1 MALSNWPTIV
11 DDDGSLT
18 LGTVINK
25 AVFDAI
31 KASVEDDL
39 FSAVNPAITA
49 EDIIDEVVT
58 ARGSKASLDAR
69 LDVALN
75 EDGTLKTQAGV
86 ASVVDTQDSVQ
97 QNWCYNED
105 FLIWAAG
112 DSAAPTGWTLTTI
125 TCARAGTG
133 LGDTTTKIGPFCA
146 KLTRAG
152 TNGTLKHSVMNST
165 SFSASGQHLKG
176 TEFSFGVWLKASVA
190 SMVRCYF
197 DDGVGTTVATDE
209 DSNTYHPGDGNWI
222 WFSGTHTISN
232 SATALT
238 LVISQEASNGDC
250 YVSGATVIP
259 GGVPP
264 ANWRPCPKVYGA
276 IVWKKAGTASVV
288 AANDRFRFAR
298 PALVKEIS
306 VDAVTAPTGQA
317 LKVDVNHWDG
327 SAFTTMCS
335 TKPEIAAGANYGSAA
350 PDGTYRYRCFTG
362 QGGTG
367 TTITDCLIN
376 WDIDQVGSGTA
387 GADLTVT
394 VRAMTYARPQE
405 NLLDKADF

>member
-1 MALSNWPTIV
+1 MGLSNWPTIV

-25 AVFDAI
+25 AVFDSI
-31 KASVEDDL
+31 KSSVEADL
-39 FSAVNPAITA
+39 FSTTNPAVTA
-49 EDIIDEVVT
+49 ENIIDEVVT

-75 EDGTLKTQAGV
+75 EDGTLKTLSGV
-86 ASVVDTQDSVQ
+86 ASSADVSDSLGV
-97 QNWCYNED
+97 NWCYNED

-112 DSAAPTGWTLTTI
+112 DAVAPTGWTLTTI

-197 DDGVGTTVATDE
+197 DDGVGTTVATDA
-209 DSNTYHPGDGNWI
+209 DANTYHPGDGNWI

-250 YVSGATVIP
+250 YVSGATAIP
-259 GGVPP
+259 GGVAPT
-264 ANWRPCPKVYGA
+264 NWRPCPKVYGA
-276 IVWKKAGTASVV
+276 IVWKRAGTIGVTTSL
-288 AANDRFRFAR
+288 DRFRFQR
-298 PALVKEIS
+298 PALVKDIA

-317 LKVDVNHWDG
+317 LIVDINHHDG
-327 SAFTTMCS
+327 SNYQSMCS
-335 TKPEIAAGANYGSAA
+335 TKPQIGAGANFASQV
-350 PDGTYRYRCFTG
+350 PDGTYRYRCFTAQPSSAG
-362 QGGTG
+362 
-367 TTITDCLIN
+367 ITDCLIN
-376 WDIDQVGSGTA
+376 YDVDQVGSGTA

-394 VRAMTYARPQE
+394 VRAMQYARPQE
-405 NLLDKADF
+405 NLLDKWDF